1 MRPDGMVAALQE
13 GIDRARDAGADVVLV
28 DPQFSRFLRANA
40 DLDPYEAALQ
50 QVSAM
55 PGVVLFRRFDVMR
68 SWAEDGEIDL
78 ERAGRGRSRAHDG
91 AAEHLPGRDAGPLR
105 AERRRRAGALRGTG
119 LPPLSLR
126 GAKRRSNLPPGRGAA
141 HRAGGIASPGQA
153 AGTASLPATHRAW
166 GGGRELRWHRTP
178 TIRPLKT
185 DHCIMTLAALLR
197 HLTFAAGLALLSA
210 ATVRL
215 MIAARLMDRPDGR
228 KAHDRPTPKGGG
240 IGIVV
245 AFLVGIVVL
254 YQFAEFARLA
264 DPYFLGVI
272 EASVAIAVVAFLDD
286 VYDWNFSVK
295 LGAQV
300 LAGAGRGGQRAVR
313 ARLSRALCRRPLPV
327 GWLAP
332 PVTLFWLLFATNAM
346 NFIDGLNGLAGG
358 VALIAAGFLA
368 GIAATHDGWFAY
380 AASLLLA
387 AGIAGFLPFNFPRA
401 RIFMGDVGS
410 QFCGFMLA
418 VLAVVASRFQGLET
432 VVPAGADAAV
442 RRAVRCRLHPAAPGR
457 GGRAADRAASRP
469 PVPGRAALRRAGP
482 GGGAGPL
489 GVRDLWRAVL
499 PAVHCRADRRGSRW
513 CRR

>member
-1 MRPDGMVAALQE
+1 
-13 GIDRARDAGADVVLV
+13 
-28 DPQFSRFLRANA
+28 
-40 DLDPYEAALQ
+40 
-50 QVSAM
+50 
-55 PGVVLFRRFDVMR
+55 
-68 SWAEDGEIDL
+68 
-78 ERAGRGRSRAHDG
+78 
-91 AAEHLPGRDAGPLR
+91 
-105 AERRRRAGALRGTG
+105 
-119 LPPLSLR
+119 
-126 GAKRRSNLPPGRGAA
+126 
-141 HRAGGIASPGQA
+141 
-153 AGTASLPATHRAW
+153 
-166 GGGRELRWHRTP
+166 
-178 TIRPLKT
+178 
-185 DHCIMTLAALLR
+185 MTLAALLR

-215 MIAARLMDRPDGR
+215 MIAVRLMDRPDGR

-245 AFLVGIVVL
+245 AFLVGILVL

-264 DPYFLGVI
+264 NPYFLGVI

-300 LAGAGRGGQRAVR
+300 LAGLVAVGSGLYVRGYHAPYVGDIA
-313 ARLSRALCRRPLPV
+313 V

-332 PVTLFWLLFATNAM
+332 PATLLWLLFATNAM

-368 GIAATHDGWFAY
+368 GIAARHDGWFAY

-418 VLAVVASRFQGLET
+418 VLAVVASRFQGLELSFLL
-432 VVPAGADAAV
+432 VPMLLSGVLFDVAFTLL
-442 RRAVRCRLHPAAPGR
+442 RRAVAGERLTAPHRGHLYQVAQRSGVPAPVVALVHWGFAIYGGLCCLLFIASPTAWKPLVPALTLVPQLAWLGFVVSR
-457 GGRAADRAASRP
+457 AGRA
-469 PVPGRAALRRAGP
+469 GIE
-482 GGGAGPL
+482 
-489 GVRDLWRAVL
+489 
-499 PAVHCRADRRGSRW
+499 RW
-513 CRR
+513 G